1 MSRDWLADGRSGMAA
16 DRILDA
22 AAREFVEKG
31 VPATG
36 MGDIARAAGCSR
48 ATLYRYFENR
58 RALHVAFIH
67 RAARQIGRRIAEDIQ
82 PGTEPGNRVVEA
94 ILTALREV
102 RADPTLVA
110 WFRAGEAG
118 IALEI
123 AHSSEVIGVLGAAI
137 VGDAG
142 ADENQA
148 RRLGAWL
155 VRVTVSLLAVPGHDE
170 EDERAMLEQFVAPL
184 LKSFSV
190 TA

>member
-1 MSRDWLADGRSGMAA
+1 MSRDWLADGRSSMAA

-67 RAARQIGRRIAEDIQ
+67 RAARQIGRRIAETTRQ
-82 PGTEPGNRVVEA
+82 GAEPGDRVVEA
-94 ILTALREV
+94 MLTALREV

-118 IALEI
+118 IAIEI

-142 ADENQA
+142 ADETQA

-155 VRVTVSLLAVPGHDE
+155 VRVTVSLLAVPGRDE
-170 EDERAMLEQFVAPL
+170 DDERAMLEQFVVPL

-190 TA
+190 TH

>member
-1 MSRDWLADGRSGMAA
+1 MSRDWLGDDRSTMAA

-31 VPATG
+31 IPATG

-67 RAARQIGRRIAEDIQ
+67 RAAGRLGRRIAADLRPDAD
-82 PGTEPGNRVVEA
+82 PGSRIVEA
-94 ILTALREV
+94 MLTALREV

-110 WFRAGEAG
+110 WFREGEAG
-118 IALEI
+118 IAMEI
-123 AHSSEVIGVLGAAI
+123 AHSSEVIGVLGAAV

-142 ADENQA
+142 ADEAQA
-148 RRLGAWL
+148 RQLGRWL
-155 VRVTVSLLAVPGHDE
+155 VRVTVSLLTVPGHDE
-170 EDERAMLEQFVAPL
+170 ADERAMLEQFVAPL
-184 LKSFSV
+184 VRSLV
-190 TA
+190 AIP